1 MRIPTSPSAVVRS
14 SSARRTSSWRRSD
27 RYDPGVGFCRPLSEM
42 QQLGVLDRCD
52 PDIRFH
58 RPLSEKQ
65 LEVLRQV
72 RSRQDS
78 VDH

>member
-1 MRIPTSPSAVVRS
+1 MRFL
-14 SSARRTSSWRRSD
+14 D

-58 RPLSEKQ
+58 RPLSEKE

-72 RSRQDS
+72 
-78 VDH
+78 